1 MVFRREYGATGSASH
16 SGHSE
21 SFVIAA
27 CAAPGAIAAA
37 TALAPAAA
45 LRERAA
51 RRLLEPWLHCG
62 TACLA
67 ELVSLSSADRT
78 QVGASLGGAES
89 STSADGPASSAS
101 TETMV
106 ELSLAG
112 RARWV
117 SRASERESSREGHP
131 ANRRSKHLSVR
142 LLVRDRDG
150 LSACWCLR
158 PAACGSRPCSW
169 RTLTAAKKIQMAF

>member
-62 TACLA
+62 TACLT
-67 ELVSLSSADRT
+67 ELVSLSSAGRT
-78 QVGASLGGAES
+78 RVGASLGGAES

-117 SRASERESSREGHP
+117 SRASASQLDRGAPTQRTTRVMDEVPDRGPSPLSEFEPRE
-131 ANRRSKHLSVR
+131 
-142 LLVRDRDG
+142 
-150 LSACWCLR
+150 
-158 PAACGSRPCSW
+158 
-169 RTLTAAKKIQMAF
+169 

>member
-27 CAAPGAIAAA
+27 CAAAPGAIAAA

-51 RRLLEPWLHCG
+51 RRLLEPWRHCG
-62 TACLA
+62 TACLT
-67 ELVSLSSADRT
+67 EPVSHSSADRT
-78 QVGASLGGAES
+78 RVGESLAGAES
-89 STSADGPASSAS
+89 STSADGPSSAS

-106 ELSLAG
+106 DEPQALGVASVG
-112 RARWV
+112 PDRSEV
-117 SRASERESSREGHP
+117 EGSRK
-131 ANRRSKHLSVR
+131 RRSYAHP
-142 LLVRDRDG
+142 DAG
-150 LSACWCLR
+150 
-158 PAACGSRPCSW
+158 AA
-169 RTLTAAKKIQMAF
+169 AARVDARRGARRGH

>member
-27 CAAPGAIAAA
+27 CAEPGAIAAA

-62 TACLA
+62 TACLT

-112 RARWV
+112 RASQWV
-117 SRASERESSREGHP
+117 SGRARELEGGAPSEPGILLAEKDCSPTSPVSELEPREWAPIG
-131 ANRRSKHLSVR
+131 A
-142 LLVRDRDG
+142 
-150 LSACWCLR
+150 
-158 PAACGSRPCSW
+158 
-169 RTLTAAKKIQMAF
+169 

>member
-62 TACLA
+62 TACLT

-78 QVGASLGGAES
+78 RVGASLGGAES

-117 SRASERESSREGHP
+117 SRPSERARELEGGAPSEPKSAGELPELEGPSR
-131 ANRRSKHLSVR
+131 
-142 LLVRDRDG
+142 
-150 LSACWCLR
+150 
-158 PAACGSRPCSW
+158 
-169 RTLTAAKKIQMAF
+169 

>member
-21 SFVIAA
+21 SIVIAA
-27 CAAPGAIAAA
+27 CAEPGAIAAA

-62 TACLA
+62 TACLT

-117 SRASERESSREGHP
+117 SRPSERARELEGGAP
-131 ANRRSKHLSVR
+131 SEPKVRVGLKQVSER

-158 PAACGSRPCSW
+158 PAAVW
-169 RTLTAAKKIQMAF
+169 

>member
-62 TACLA
+62 TACLT

-78 QVGASLGGAES
+78 RVGASLGGAES

-106 ELSLAG
+106 ELSLAAVG
-112 RARWV
+112 V
-117 SRASERESSREGHP
+117 PSEREPARQRGTHP
-131 ANRRSKHLSVR
+131 TTMHFDGRSPGER
-142 LLVRDRDG
+142 
-150 LSACWCLR
+150 AIT
-158 PAACGSRPCSW
+158 PE
-169 RTLTAAKKIQMAF
+169 

>member
-62 TACLA
+62 TACLT
-67 ELVSLSSADRT
+67 ELLSLSSADRT

-89 STSADGPASSAS
+89 STSADDPASSAS

-117 SRASERESSREGHP
+117 SERASERELEGGAPSEPKIRHHARVSSNQVSE
-131 ANRRSKHLSVR
+131 R

-158 PAACGSRPCSW
+158 PAAVW
-169 RTLTAAKKIQMAF
+169 